1 VEPSPVH
8 RWGGHWTGVRTH
20 TPIKLS
26 KAASAF
32 ASHPLG
38 WPQVSR
44 ERVAA
49 LPEPCLH
56 VSAHTALHPWR
67 CPRGCTF
74 QADSIRMS
82 YFSSVGLKDCLPSPQ
97 RLAFDSV
104 TTTYTLADPDNSGC

>member
-32 ASHPLG
+32 VSHPLG
-38 WPQVSR
+38 WHQVSR

-49 LPEPCLH
+49 PSEPCVQLVAAH
-56 VSAHTALHPWR
+56 GSLVSLSPWR
-67 CPRGCTF
+67 L
-74 QADSIRMS
+74 AS
-82 YFSSVGLKDCLPSPQ
+82 GLRQ
-97 RLAFDSV
+97 I
-104 TTTYTLADPDNSGC
+104 